1 MDFNLKKTFK
11 ILFIIILG
19 LILIYLPYYKKDI
32 SFEKALEKINH
43 KNLNIPISKLNIRE
57 FMSEIP
63 NEDIL
68 TAKEHALLF
77 STPHVISPTA
87 ITRKEALYDVELY
100 FKALKSSYAP
110 YNYYGSDK
118 LFLQAKESVLSF
130 IGDNDVINV
139 AELTKT
145 LKDNLAFIP
154 DRHFYIGNNGFDLE
168 NTSRYYTNSTLG
180 IFKNRIGYYVEYGG
194 VFYYIKSINKDENIE
209 NYLYLSIN
217 TEGKLLYNLGVLA
230 KYSGQASRNLNVVF
244 YRGESEYTKDIEL
257 KLSNTFSDESILP
270 LDYTTIDDVPIISS
284 REVPYNIGLEGID
297 FINTASKVKDS
308 PVSILDLRG
317 NNGGDILT
325 ALNWI
330 NEYFGVSSQGKG
342 LFLLLYGRSK
352 DAPSYYDFNAFHKD
366 LKTLQLEKIHTYY
379 YEHIPKSKKELNK
392 NLNTIFVLT
401 DKKTSSAA
409 EFFVEHL
416 KDFENIVVVGTN
428 THGTLES
435 SNVELGYLPN
445 SHIEFSYGN
454 WLRLY
459 DEKFFKEGEG
469 IKPDIWVNGEDA
481 LELTLKLIENYNL
494 K

>member
-1 MDFNLKKTFK
+1 M
-11 ILFIIILG
+11 
-19 LILIYLPYYKKDI
+19 
-32 SFEKALEKINH
+32 
-43 KNLNIPISKLNIRE
+43 
-57 FMSEIP
+57 
-63 NEDIL
+63 
-68 TAKEHALLF
+68 
-77 STPHVISPTA
+77 
-87 ITRKEALYDVELY
+87 
-100 FKALKSSYAP
+100 
-110 YNYYGSDK
+110 
-118 LFLQAKESVLSF
+118 
-130 IGDNDVINV
+130 
-139 AELTKT
+139 
-145 LKDNLAFIP
+145 
-154 DRHFYIGNNGFDLE
+154 
-168 NTSRYYTNSTLG
+168 
-180 IFKNRIGYYVEYGG
+180 
-194 VFYYIKSINKDENIE
+194 
-209 NYLYLSIN
+209 
-217 TEGKLLYNLGVLA
+217 
-230 KYSGQASRNLNVVF
+230 
-244 YRGESEYTKDIEL
+244 
-257 KLSNTFSDESILP
+257 
-270 LDYTTIDDVPIISS
+270 
-284 REVPYNIGLEGID
+284 
-297 FINTASKVKDS
+297 
-308 PVSILDLRG
+308 
-317 NNGGDILT
+317 T

-352 DAPSYYDFNAFHKD
+352 DAPSYYDFNTFHKD
-366 LKTLQLEKIHTYY
+366 LKTLQLEKIHAYY
-379 YEHIPKSKKELNK
+379 YEHIPKSKEELNK

>member
-1 MDFNLKKTFK
+1 MDFDLKKTFT

-19 LILIYLPYYKKDI
+19 LILIYLPYYKKNI

-43 KNLNIPISKLNIRE
+43 KNLNIPISKLNIKD
-57 FMSEIP
+57 FISELP
-63 NEDIL
+63 DEDIL
-68 TAKEHALLF
+68 TAEEHTLLF
-77 STPHVISPTA
+77 STPKVISPTA
-87 ITRKEALYDVELY
+87 ITRKEAIYDVDLY
-100 FKALKSSYAP
+100 FKTLKSSYAA
-110 YNYYGSDK
+110 YNYYGSDEK
-118 LFLQAKESVLSF
+118 FSHAKKSVLSF

-139 AELTKT
+139 AELTKS
-145 LKDNLAFIP
+145 LKDSLSFIS
-154 DRHFYIGNNGFDLE
+154 DKHFYIGNYNLNLE
-168 NTSRYYTNSTLG
+168 NTCRYYSNSTLE
-180 IFKNRIGYYVEYGG
+180 IFKNRIGYYVEYEG
-194 VFYYIKSINKDENIE
+194 VYYYIRSINKDENIE
-209 NYLYLSIN
+209 NYLNLSIN
-217 TEGKLLYNLGVLA
+217 TYGKLVYNLGILE
-230 KYSGQASRNLNVVF
+230 KYFGQASSKLNIVF
-244 YRGESEYTKDIEL
+244 YRGESEYIKDIDL
-257 KLSNTFSDESILP
+257 KLSNTLSDESTSP
-270 LDYTTIDDVPIISS
+270 LEYTTRDDVPIISS
-284 REVPYNIGLEGID
+284 REVPYNIDINGMD

-317 NNGGDILT
+317 NTGGDILT

-352 DAPSYYDFNAFHKD
+352 AAPSYYDFNTFDKD
-366 LKTLQLEKIHTYY
+366 LKALQLEKIDTYY
-379 YEHIPKSKKELNK
+379 YEHIPKTKKELNK

-428 THGTLES
+428 TYGSLES
-435 SNVELGYLPN
+435 SNVGFGYLPH

-469 IKPDIWVNGEDA
+469 IKPDLWVNGEDA